1 MGFYLNK
8 CFKVR
13 LQTFGEVTT
22 AQLGHLLSI
31 KSSLDHKSSEMLEL
45 TPNSDFESVFTIEG
59 GGCHEVNLDKP
70 RSESSWSAVVDHAK
84 SRKMRLTIWGCD
96 DYAFNQ
102 TKHSNLTKIMKHLD
116 DVDVDFIGTFLPDNS
131 TIEEADSIMAG
142 VNRLKEVRGVYIIN
156 INFSNVAQLKQ
167 RLTAW
172 IQTRVDVNSEDSDG
186 LPWKAGAGYLDL
198 NIKSPKLS
206 KSEIDD
212 VINQLRSLK
221 SKDCDSIIMFPK

>member
-1 MGFYLNK
+1 
-8 CFKVR
+8 
-13 LQTFGEVTT
+13 
-22 AQLGHLLSI
+22 
-31 KSSLDHKSSEMLEL
+31 
-45 TPNSDFESVFTIEG
+45 
-59 GGCHEVNLDKP
+59 
-70 RSESSWSAVVDHAK
+70 
-84 SRKMRLTIWGCD
+84 
-96 DYAFNQ
+96 
-102 TKHSNLTKIMKHLD
+102 MKHLHN
-116 DVDVDFIGTFLPDNS
+116 VDVDFIGTVLPDNS

-142 VNRLKEVRGVYIIN
+142 VKRLKEIRSVHIDN
-156 INFSNVAQLKQ
+156 INFSNVAQLNQ

-172 IQTRVDVNSEDSDG
+172 MQTRVDVNSEDSDG